1 LHERGLLPTKF
12 MRYGNAT
19 PRVDLVNRIM
29 PGLRILT
36 ASCTSVRREGVR
48 QEGDLLYLC
57 MTLSGTTVGSR
68 GGREMVLSDGDA
80 VLMTNEEAAWTMTS
94 PSSVKIAGIRV
105 PRSAIAPLVPKLEN
119 VMMRRITKDT
129 SGLRLV
135 RKYLDLVA
143 DDEVLTAPA
152 SQRLIISHFYDLV
165 ALAIGANGGVK
176 ALATDRTV
184 GAVRLAAI
192 KADIVANIH
201 DGDLNATMVATR
213 NRVTVRYLHK
223 LFESEGITY
232 SEFVLGRRL
241 ARAYC
246 LLRNPLHSRRAI
258 STIAF
263 ELGFNDLSYFN
274 RTFRR
279 RYNVH
284 HPRSG
289 TARGRNELGSRDR
302 LDVWP
307 RTAPVSRQKRPHRTA
322 TNANEI
328 ERKCW
333 KINETGRYPP
343 AHNGLVAGSSPG
355 EPFTISMADHLHSG
369 EGFAPGSRNS
379 SQLLP

>member
-1 LHERGLLPTKF
+1 MVMSKPDCTVVRFSSCALPEDGRGKSLEDLHERGLLPTKF
-12 MRYGNAT
+12 MRYGNAA

-57 MTLSGTTVGSR
+57 MTLSGTTVGSQ
-68 GGREMVLSDGDA
+68 GGREMILSDGDA
-80 VLMTNEEAAWTMTS
+80 VLMTNETAAWTMTS

-129 SGLRLV
+129 SGLRLL
-135 RKYLDLVA
+135 RKYLDVVA
-143 DDEVLTAPA
+143 DDEALAAST
-152 SQRLIISHFYDLV
+152 SQRLIVGHFYDLV
-165 ALAIGANGGVK
+165 ALALGASSDAK
-176 ALATDRTV
+176 ALAADRTV
-184 GAVRLAAI
+184 GTVRLAAI
-192 KADIVANIH
+192 KADILANLD
-201 DGDLNATMVATR
+201 DGKLNVTTVATR
-213 NRVTVRYLHK
+213 HRLTVRYMHK

-232 SEFVLGRRL
+232 SGFVLGQRL

-279 RYNVH
+279 RYNVT
-284 HPRSG
+284 PSEIRDSAG
-289 TARGRNELGSRDR
+289 T
-302 LDVWP
+302 
-307 RTAPVSRQKRPHRTA
+307 K
-322 TNANEI
+322 
-328 ERKCW
+328 
-333 KINETGRYPP
+333 
-343 AHNGLVAGSSPG
+343 
-355 EPFTISMADHLHSG
+355 
-369 EGFAPGSRNS
+369 
-379 SQLLP
+379 

>member
-1 LHERGLLPTKF
+1 MVTSTPDYTVVRFSSRTLPREERGRTLEELHERGLLPTRF
-12 MRYGNAT
+12 IRYGNAA
-19 PRVDLVNRIM
+19 PRVDLVNRAM

-36 ASCTSVRREGVR
+36 ASYASVRREGVR

-57 MTLSGTTVGSR
+57 MTLTGTTAGSR
-68 GGREMVLSDGDA
+68 RGREMILSDGDA

-94 PSSVKIAGIRV
+94 PSSVNIAGIRL

-119 VMMRRITKDT
+119 ITMQRIARDT
-129 SGLRLV
+129 SGLKLL
-135 RKYLDLVA
+135 RKYLDIVA
-143 DDEVLTAPA
+143 DDEALAVPA

-165 ALAIGANGGVK
+165 ALALGASSDAK

-192 KADIVANIH
+192 KADIVANLD
-201 DGDLNATMVATR
+201 DGNLNAAVVATR

-232 SEFVLGRRL
+232 SEFVLGQRL

-279 RYNVH
+279 RYSAT
-284 HPRSG
+284 PS
-289 TARGRNELGSRDR
+289 EIRDG
-302 LDVWP
+302 
-307 RTAPVSRQKRPHRTA
+307 AEAK
-322 TNANEI
+322 
-328 ERKCW
+328 
-333 KINETGRYPP
+333 
-343 AHNGLVAGSSPG
+343 
-355 EPFTISMADHLHSG
+355 
-369 EGFAPGSRNS
+369 
-379 SQLLP
+379 

>member
-1 LHERGLLPTKF
+1 MVTSTPDYTVVRFSSRALPEDGRGKALEELHERGLLPTKF
-12 MRYGNAT
+12 IHYGNAA
-19 PRVDLVNRIM
+19 PRVDLVNRTM

-36 ASCTSVRREGVR
+36 ASYTSVRREGVR

-94 PSSVKIAGIRV
+94 PSSAKIAGIRV

-119 VMMRRITKDT
+119 ATMRRITKDT
-129 SGLRLV
+129 SGLRLL

-143 DDEVLTAPA
+143 DDEALTAPA

-165 ALAIGANGGVK
+165 ALALGASGDAK
-176 ALATDRTV
+176 ALAADRTV

-192 KADIVANIH
+192 KADIVANLD
-201 DGDLNATMVATR
+201 DGNLNATMVATR

-232 SEFVLGRRL
+232 SEFVLGQRL
-241 ARAYC
+241 ARAYHN
-246 LLRNPLHSRRAI
+246 LRNPLHSRRAI

-274 RTFRR
+274 RVFRR
-279 RYNVH
+279 RYNATPSDV
-284 HPRSG
+284 RND
-289 TARGRNELGSRDR
+289 ARQD
-302 LDVWP
+302 
-307 RTAPVSRQKRPHRTA
+307 
-322 TNANEI
+322 
-328 ERKCW
+328 
-333 KINETGRYPP
+333 
-343 AHNGLVAGSSPG
+343 
-355 EPFTISMADHLHSG
+355 
-369 EGFAPGSRNS
+369 
-379 SQLLP
+379 